1 MPFKTSK
8 GGYTLLLEA
17 GSGLS
22 PTDASTYY
30 GGGLFSAGA
39 STTPGTH
46 RTFIPRS
53 GTIQSVH
60 MYMQTGGT
68 QGSNETSSLF
78 LRLNNTTDSLI
89 SDAIINNALSTTYSN
104 TSLAIPIAAGDY
116 VELKWVT
123 PTWVT
128 NPTSVRFN
136 AVIYIQEK

>member
-1 MPFKTSK
+1 
-8 GGYTLLLEA
+8 
-17 GSGLS
+17 
-22 PTDASTYY
+22 
-30 GGGLFSAGA
+30 
-39 STTPGTH
+39 
-46 RTFIPRS
+46 
-53 GTIQSVH
+53 

-78 LRLNNTTDSLI
+78 LRLNNSTDSLI
-89 SDAIINNALSTTYSN
+89 SDAIINNALSTIYSI